1 MGIRFSAVALV
12 VPIAFGVWGCGEEA
26 ASTSG
31 DLPDGRTFLS
41 MSVAES
47 GEPRP
52 LVEGTRI
59 RMDFGEGGLSVQA
72 GCNYLDL
79 GKVRQVDE
87 RLVVGRHFF
96 TEMGCSK
103 ERMEQDNWVLEFMTS
118 EPTVRLDG
126 DTLWMTSGEATIELL
141 DLEVATPDQPLVG
154 PRWRINTII
163 DGQSETSYNADAE
176 AYLVFDADGTL
187 RGRTACNAFSASY
200 EVDGTTLSGSGL
212 TTTKAACD
220 DYGAL
225 IEAAL
230 YDVLRDDSTID
241 IETRQLTLT
250 SADGNGVSLRTNL

>member
-1 MGIRFSAVALV
+1 MGFRLSAVGLV
-12 VPIAFGVWGCGEEA
+12 VPMAFGVWGCGEEA
-26 ASTSG
+26 APSSG
-31 DLPDGRTFLS
+31 ELPDGRTFLS
-41 MSVAES
+41 MSVVES

-59 RMDFGEGGLSVQA
+59 RLDFGEGGLSVQT

-79 GKVRQVDE
+79 GNVRQVDD
-87 RLVVGRHFF
+87 RLVVGRQLF
-96 TEMGCSK
+96 TEMACSQ
-103 ERMEQDNWVLEFMTS
+103 ERMDQDDWVLEFMTS

-126 DTLWMTSGEATIELL
+126 DTLWMTSGETTIELL
-141 DLEVATPDQPLVG
+141 DIEVATPDQPLVG

-163 DGQSETSYNADAE
+163 DGQSETSYNAEPE

-200 EVDGTTLSGSGL
+200 EVDGTTLSTSGL
-212 TTTKAACD
+212 TTTKVACD
-220 DYGAL
+220 DSGAL

-230 YDVLRDDSTID
+230 YDVLRDGATID

-250 SADGNGVSLRTNL
+250 SADGNGVSLQTNL